1 MSIENPFN
9 SKKNMEAGG
18 LYKDFSFGPRTPENY
33 ENGLDQSSFSE
44 IKESLTN
51 QELDPVTEERI
62 NSLISSWLDSPEKVK
77 PYQDMRDILETIRKL
92 PLGKERVRQMNTVI
106 RTLGRPDNLATYLD
120 MLRDSATRSGT
131 EEQKICK
138 EKLQNV
144 KMHSIYGWCGNTLSV
159 ESLDFL
165 TDGTFRS
172 NPELGRKLGNSPS
185 AWNLTIHVWQPN
197 LTAEGFSLDS
207 EHLDEDS
214 ILEPPH
220 SHPFDFV
227 SKIVKGNM
235 YQSIYRQKSEDA
247 IRIDNKPK
255 AVPGYYDKNELV
267 HVDGVWPPHDF
278 QQDCSIET
286 LEHRV
291 PMNEGDS
298 YYMPCNFMH
307 DVEVGRTIA
316 LSKPTISLFLSSE
329 YMVMPHV
336 YMTKAMSD
344 FHEANPDIKRM
355 GAPIP
360 GDSWHK
366 KLEAISAY
374 LRGESETLDLNEI
387 VNWKGNYA
395 FHNIRK

>member
-1 MSIENPFN
+1 
-9 SKKNMEAGG
+9 MESGD

-33 ENGLDQSSFSE
+33 DNELDQSSFSA

-62 NSLISSWLDSPEKVK
+62 NSLISSWLESPEKVM
-77 PYQDMRDILETIRKL
+77 PYQDMRDVLETTRQL
-92 PLGKERVRQMNTVI
+92 SLGKERVRQMNSII

-138 EKLQNV
+138 DKLQNV

-159 ESLDFL
+159 ESWDSL

-172 NPELGRKLGNSPS
+172 NPELGKKLGNSPS

-197 LTAEGFSLDS
+197 LTAEGFALNS
-207 EHLDEDS
+207 ERLDEDS

-227 SKIVKGNM
+227 SKIVKGNIH
-235 YQSIYRQKSEDA
+235 QSIYRQKSNNTLH
-247 IRIDNKPK
+247 IDKPET
-255 AVPGYYDKNELV
+255 VPGYYDKNKLL

-278 QQDCSIET
+278 QQDCDIET

-298 YYMPCNFMH
+298 YYMPCNFIH
-307 DVEVGRTIA
+307 DVEVGKKIA
-316 LSKPTISLFLSSE
+316 RSKPTISLFLSSE
-329 YMVMPHV
+329 YIVMPHV
-336 YMTKAMSD
+336 YMTKTMSD

-355 GAPIP
+355 GTPIP
-360 GDSWHK
+360 EDAWHK
-366 KLEAISAY
+366 KLKAISAY

-387 VNWKGNYA
+387 VNWKGKYA
-395 FHNIRK
+395 FHNVRK

>member
-1 MSIENPFN
+1 
-9 SKKNMEAGG
+9 MEAVE
-18 LYKDFSFGPRTPENY
+18 LYKNFLFGPRTPENY
-33 ENGLDQSSFSE
+33 ENGLHQSSFSE
-44 IKESLTN
+44 IKESLTG
-51 QELDPVTEERI
+51 QELDPVTEEKI
-62 NSLISSWLDSPEKVK
+62 NSLIISWLDAPEKVK

-131 EEQKICK
+131 EEQRICK

-165 TDGTFRS
+165 TDDTFRS

-197 LTAEGFSLDS
+197 LIAEGFTLDS

-235 YQSIYRQKSEDA
+235 HQSIYRQKSEDA
-247 IRIDNKPK
+247 TSIDNKPK
-255 AVPGYYDKNELV
+255 AIPGYYDKNKLL

-291 PMNEGDS
+291 LMNEGDS

-307 DVEVGRTIA
+307 DVEVSRTIA

-336 YMTKAMSD
+336 YMTKAMYD

-360 GDSWHK
+360 EDAWHK
-366 KLEAISAY
+366 KLKAISAY
-374 LRGESETLDLNEI
+374 LRGESETLNLNEI
-387 VNWKGNYA
+387 VKWKGTYA
-395 FHNIRK
+395 FHNIKK